1 MYRMVEFREDGFL
14 IQGYK
19 VARIQKGKKL
29 LKTNENYNFNGRP
42 LFVMLGN
49 GSIELELLP
58 YNKPSFLKIEIQN
71 LDYFLQNNEHLS
83 TDYTEQMQIEQF
95 NKIFKINELYN
106 TPKLYTQE
114 YNELEKA
121 LFDLQN
127 SKIEKF

>member
-58 YNKPSFLKIEIQN
+58 YNKPSFFKIEIQN
-71 LDYFLQNNEHLS
+71 LDYYLQNNEHLS

>member
-1 MYRMVEFREDGFL
+1 MYRMVEFREEGFL

-58 YNKPSFLKIEIQN
+58 YNKPSFSKIEIQN

>member
-58 YNKPSFLKIEIQN
+58 YNKPSFFKIEIQS
-71 LDYFLQNNEHLS
+71 LDFYLQNNEHLS

>member
-58 YNKPSFLKIEIQN
+58 YNKPSFSKIEIQS
-71 LDYFLQNNEHLS
+71 LDFYLQNNEHLS